1 MDFLVCKS
9 GLLGLEIH
17 VALEEVK
24 DQEEAI
30 SKAKDIALH
39 TKEGFTVGLFT
50 REGDAICGWK
60 VLAGGKLRKEDI
72 SVIRQKCFVGPGS
85 FESAKRHGERL
96 RKASAKKK

>member
-17 VALEEVK
+17 VALEDVK

-39 TKEGFTVGLFT
+39 TKAGFTVGLFT

-60 VLAGGKLRKEDI
+60 VLGGGKMRNEDI
-72 SVIRQKCFVGPGS
+72 SVIRQKCFVGPES
-85 FESAKRHGERL
+85 FDSAKRQAERL
-96 RKASAKKK
+96 PKALAKKK